1 MPGPDEYDHNS
12 KESAMHVLE
21 VRNDELMDSITRQ
34 AALLTGGA
42 STTRESRFPNR
53 SPPAAVRARRESADP
68 DRDAVGCPSLSARNE
83 DSAPGAAVFT
93 GP

>member
-34 AALLTGGA
+34 AAEAPDSPADRGRLND
-42 STTRESRFPNR
+42 TRVALP
-53 SPPAAVRARRESADP
+53 
-68 DRDAVGCPSLSARNE
+68 
-83 DSAPGAAVFT
+83 
-93 GP
+93 